1 MGKRSVINA
10 VFTVHTQKKNVRT
23 AKASRTVL

>member
-1 MGKRSVINA
+1 MGKHSVINV
-10 VFTVHTQKKNVRT
+10 VFTVHTKKNVRT